1 MKLLVFGAS
10 GPTGGHIVAQAL
22 EQGHEVTALV
32 RDPGKFAVSHPRLK
46 IALGNAEDAA
56 AVAEAVRGQ
65 SAVLS
70 ALGRRKTLK
79 SENLIANSMR
89 CIIAAMERYGVLR
102 LVLMSA
108 FGVGESR
115 RDAPLVPRIL
125 YRLMLSDIFADK
137 LAGEK
142 LLRESRLEWTIV
154 YPVLLTDGPRTGDY
168 RVGERLELSG
178 MPKISRADVAE
189 FMLKEL
195 YDAAYLKRVVAISY

>member
-1 MKLLVFGAS
+1 MRLLVFGAS

-22 EQGHEVTALV
+22 EQGHEVTAFV
-32 RDPGKFAVSHPRLK
+32 RDPGKFSVSHPRLK
-46 IALGNAEDAA
+46 VALGNAEDAA

-70 ALGRRKTLK
+70 ALGRRTTLK

-89 CIIAAMERYGVLR
+89 CIIAAMERYSVLR
-102 LVLMSA
+102 LILMSA

-142 LLRESRLEWTIV
+142 LVRESRLEWTIV

-178 MPKISRADVAE
+178 LPKISRADVAE